1 MHNPI
6 LKIESISSSGD
17 GIAYLDNKKVFIK
30 DVLIGE
36 EVEVRLTEVKDSYAQ
51 AEVIKYL
58 KRSLY
63 RTPSICA
70 NNCGACHYLCCS
82 YDYEIKLKQQ
92 EVFECFNK
100 DLDFVALYQ
109 NSSNLPFERMDN
121 PYNYRNK
128 AVYAISYIGNQLMVG
143 LYETRSHSIVEI
155 KNCCLEA
162 MWINACRD
170 SIKEFLLSNKEYLQ
184 KFLSSLKYLFFRGT
198 DDSEKIVVFV
208 VNNEDSV
215 KELQKFDLLTNLQEL
230 LQVSIQ
236 KIFSLDEFKYK
247 AMINIVI
254 NINTSEG
261 NRILGDKN
269 ITLSGNEFINIKLL
283 DNLFEINTHAFLQIN
298 LEQTKK
304 LYQYAINE
312 LNVCKDDNVLDLY
325 CGAGTISLYL
335 ARFVKNVIGI
345 ECVPSAIDNAKLN
358 AKNNSV
364 YNATFYC
371 GNVEDV
377 LPSINLKE
385 EIISAAILDP
395 ARKGCEQQVFD
406 TLASNNINKIV
417 YISCNYKTQYRDI
430 QYAKNLGYQVKSFK
444 VFDLFPHTKHV
455 ETVVLLSRK
464 EVSERIRFDVNV
476 EDLQG

>member
-63 RTPSICA
+63 RTSSICT

-82 YDYEIKLKQQ
+82 YDYEIQLKQQ

-100 DLDFVALYQ
+100 DLDFVELYR
-109 NSSNLPFERMDN
+109 NPSNLPFERMDN

-128 AVYAISYIGNQLMVG
+128 AVYAISYRDNQLKVG
-143 LYETRSHSIVEI
+143 LFETRTHSIVEI

-162 MWINACRD
+162 KWINACRD
-170 SIKEFLLSNKEYLQ
+170 SIKEYLIKNKKDLQIFLN
-184 KFLSSLKYLFFRGT
+184 SLKYLFFRGT
-198 DDSEKIVVFV
+198 EDSEKIVVFV
-208 VNNEDSV
+208 VNNEESIN
-215 KELQKFDLLTNLQEL
+215 KIQQIDLLSKLQESL
-230 LQVSIQ
+230 HVSVQNISSSDEDKDKA
-236 KIFSLDEFKYK
+236 KI
-247 AMINIVI
+247 NVVV

-283 DNLFEINTHAFLQIN
+283 DNIFEINTHAFLQIN

-304 LYQYAINE
+304 LYHYAVNE
-312 LNVCKDDNVLDLY
+312 LNVGKDDNVLDLY

-335 ARFVKNVIGI
+335 ARYVKNVIGI
-345 ECVPSAIDNAKLN
+345 ECVPSAIDNAKFN
-358 AKNNSV
+358 AKVNGINNAS
-364 YNATFYC
+364 FYC

-385 EIISAAILDP
+385 ETINAAILDP

-430 QYAKNLGYQVKSFK
+430 QYAKKLGYQVKSFK

-476 EDLQG
+476 EELQG

>member
-1 MHNPI
+1 MHNPV
-6 LKIESISSSGD
+6 LKIESIPSSGD
-17 GIAYLDNKKVFIK
+17 GIAYLDNKKVFVK

-36 EVEVRLTEVKDSYAQ
+36 EVEVRLTEIKDNYAQ

-58 KRSLY
+58 KKSLY
-63 RTPSICA
+63 RTPSICV

-82 YDYEIKLKQQ
+82 YDYEIQLKQQ
-92 EVFECFNK
+92 EVFEYFSK
-100 DLDFVALYQ
+100 DLDFVELYR
-109 NSSNLPFERMDN
+109 NPSNLPFERMDN

-128 AVYAISYIGNQLMVG
+128 AVYAVSFIDNQLKVG
-143 LYETRSHSIVEI
+143 LYETRTHSIVEI
-155 KNCCLEA
+155 KNCCLESL
-162 MWINACRD
+162 WINVCRD
-170 SIKEFLLSNKEYLQ
+170 SIKEFLLNKKEHLQ
-184 KFLSSLKYLFFRGT
+184 NFLSSLRYFFFRGT

-208 VNNEDSV
+208 VNNEDAV
-215 KELQKFDLLTNLQEL
+215 KELQQFDLLENLQEI
-230 LQVSIQ
+230 LQVSVQ
-236 KIFSLDEFKYK
+236 NIFSLDEVKYK
-247 AMINIVI
+247 TKINIVV

-269 ITLSGNEFINIKLL
+269 IPLSGKEFINIKLL

-304 LYQYAINE
+304 LYQYAVEE
-312 LNVCKDDNVLDLY
+312 LNIDKEDNVLDLY

-345 ECVPSAIDNAKLN
+345 ECVSSAIDNAKLN
-358 AKNNSV
+358 ATNNSIF
-364 YNATFYC
+364 NATFYC

-385 EIISAAILDP
+385 ETINAAILDP

-406 TLASNNINKIV
+406 TLASNNVNKVV

-430 QYAKNLGYQVKSFK
+430 QYAKKLGYQVKSIK

-455 ETVVLLSRK
+455 ETVVLLSREK
-464 EVSERIRFDVNV
+464 QN
-476 EDLQG
+476 G

>member
-1 MHNPI
+1 MHNPV

-17 GIAYLDNKKVFIK
+17 GIAYLDNKKVFVK

-36 EVEVRLTEVKDSYAQ
+36 EVEVRLTEIKDNYAQ

-58 KRSLY
+58 KKSLY

-82 YDYEIKLKQQ
+82 YEYEIQLKQQ
-92 EVFECFNK
+92 EVFEYFSK
-100 DLDFVALYQ
+100 DLDFVELYR
-109 NSSNLPFERMDN
+109 NPSNLPFERMDN

-128 AVYAISYIGNQLMVG
+128 AVYAVSFIDNQLKIG
-143 LYETRSHSIVEI
+143 LYETRTHSIVEI
-155 KNCCLEA
+155 KNCCLESL
-162 MWINACRD
+162 WINVCRD
-170 SIKEFLLSNKEYLQ
+170 SIKEFLLNKKERLQ
-184 KFLSSLKYLFFRGT
+184 NFLSSLRYLFFRGT
-198 DDSEKIVVFV
+198 DDSEKVVVFV
-208 VNNEDSV
+208 VNNEDAI
-215 KELQKFDLLTNLQEL
+215 KELQQFDLLENLQEI
-230 LQVSIQ
+230 LQVSVQ
-236 KIFSLDEFKYK
+236 NIFSLDEVKYK
-247 AMINIVI
+247 TKINIVA

-269 ITLSGNEFINIKLL
+269 IPLSGKEFINIKLL
-283 DNLFEINTHAFLQIN
+283 DNLFEINTHAFMQIN

-304 LYQYAINE
+304 LYQYAVEE
-312 LNVCKDDNVLDLY
+312 LNIDKEDNVLDLY

-345 ECVPSAIDNAKLN
+345 ECVSSAIDNAKLN
-358 AKNNSV
+358 ATNNSIF
-364 YNATFYC
+364 NATFYC

-385 EIISAAILDP
+385 ETINAAILDP

-406 TLASNNINKIV
+406 TLASNNINKVV

-430 QYAKNLGYQVKSFK
+430 QYAKKLGYQVKSFK
-444 VFDLFPHTKHV
+444 AFDLFPHTKHV
-455 ETVVLLSRK
+455 ETVVLLSREK
-464 EVSERIRFDVNV
+464 QN
-476 EDLQG
+476 G